1 MRNVAEWLELDHVF
15 GHALHVPIVELV
27 LSVDDGEHTLVEYDE
42 EGVHDFGE
50 SDAAAVVVP
59 LELVEEVGEDGRVL
73 QVDDAICSFEHLVE
87 LAFRAHHHRTKEI

>member
-1 MRNVAEWLELDHVF
+1 MRNVAERPELDHVF

-27 LSVDDGEHTLVEYDE
+27 LRVDDGEHALVEYDE

-73 QVDDAICSFEHLVE
+73 
-87 LAFRAHHHRTKEI
+87 